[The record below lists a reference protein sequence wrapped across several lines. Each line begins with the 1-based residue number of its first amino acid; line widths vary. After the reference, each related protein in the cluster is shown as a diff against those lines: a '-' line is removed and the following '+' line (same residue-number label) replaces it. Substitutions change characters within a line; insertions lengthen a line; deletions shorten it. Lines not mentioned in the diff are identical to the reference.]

1 MISENQDIS
10 ETLKELMRARDIG
23 PQKLS
28 SLTDVPRRFID
39 AILQGEFNKLPAYP
53 YIRGYLFKISNILGA
68 DNDQLW
74 RIYRSSAETV
84 SSGEKDRLPINRF
97 ALKRVSPRKVVFW
110 LLPVLVLV
118 FLATNLNHI
127 IGKPTIDISLPD
139 STQEQVIKI
148 EGRIDPGDKLTLN
161 EELVYTSEEGF
172 FQKDIQLEPGLNTLR
187 FRVERYLGR
196 ETVVIKQVFFQSPV
210 ETPKEQPNDQ
220 ENSA

>member
-1 MISENQDIS
+1 M
-10 ETLKELMRARDIG
+10 
-23 PQKLS
+23 
-28 SLTDVPRRFID
+28 
-39 AILQGEFNKLPAYP
+39 
-53 YIRGYLFKISNILGA
+53 
-68 DNDQLW
+68 
-74 RIYRSSAETV
+74 
-84 SSGEKDRLPINRF
+84 
-97 ALKRVSPRKVVFW
+97 SPRKVVFW